1 MSTNS
6 KVRSFTLGLI
16 VLLTLV
22 FLGNAM
28 PAVALE
34 KVVLRLNWI
43 PWSMHT
49 AFYTAAEKGF
59 YGKEGLEVEIRPA
72 AGATQGPLLV
82 GSGSEHFGLALT
94 DIFINA
100 KGNGVPVVAVSADQP
115 DTPLCIFSLKKTGIL
130 KPTDLIGKNLGH
142 AQASSNR
149 ILIDLAFETAG
160 IDPKKIPRIEIPPGA
175 EIQLML
181 AGKIDAAEG
190 FYYGQPV
197 TLKDKGFE
205 TNQII
210 LRDLGLSMYGTV
222 LYTSKQIAQKRP
234 DLVEKFLRGTL
245 NGLMYTY
252 KHTNES
258 VAYILKFAPERSLPL
273 EVEKLKKIFDIY
285 RCPDYREKG
294 WGFMT
299 DRKWASGISYLEKG
313 GGFKGGSLK
322 PSELYTNEF
331 ITRVPESKHFATML
345 FSD

>member
-6 KVRSFTLGLI
+6 KVRSFTPGLI

-130 KPTDLIGKNLGH
+130 KPTDLIGKN
-142 AQASSNR
+142 
-149 ILIDLAFETAG
+149 
-160 IDPKKIPRIEIPPGA
+160 
-175 EIQLML
+175 
-181 AGKIDAAEG
+181 
-190 FYYGQPV
+190 
-197 TLKDKGFE
+197 
-205 TNQII
+205 
-210 LRDLGLSMYGTV
+210 
-222 LYTSKQIAQKRP
+222 
-234 DLVEKFLRGTL
+234 
-245 NGLMYTY
+245 
-252 KHTNES
+252 
-258 VAYILKFAPERSLPL
+258 
-273 EVEKLKKIFDIY
+273 
-285 RCPDYREKG
+285 
-294 WGFMT
+294 
-299 DRKWASGISYLEKG
+299 
-313 GGFKGGSLK
+313 
-322 PSELYTNEF
+322 
-331 ITRVPESKHFATML
+331 
-345 FSD
+345 